1 MVEVRTRH
9 SISDIMED
17 PQNYI
22 DKSQDIELLKIYKD
36 INDPIWIMAGTTD
49 DKRYYL
55 TFETNE
61 NFRDEYPGEGETM
74 QELLDKLITE
84 AILDKLTIEAA
95 KECGL

>member
-55 TFETNE
+55 TFETSE
-61 NFRDEYPGEGETM
+61 TSRDEYPEEGETLE
-74 QELLDKLITE
+74 ELLDRFV
-84 AILDKLTIEAA
+84 IEAT